1 VAAGAWGRAR
11 ALAGRVRRR
20 LRGQPATVAPRPPV
34 LDEDLLALA
43 LGLLGDRPAPRIA
56 IVAEERPKPLV
67 RALRRRLDEATV
79 KVVPAD
85 ASPSRRHVG
94 VTLAGP
100 FDLVLDLTGVAQ
112 GRKGRFQEL
121 FNQLTPGGHLVIAGA
136 AADLP
141 SPTDSSSETSA
152 DRSPLETLLAGAATR
167 VGKQIPP
174 NRKRIRIHEYDEQ
187 AVADAL
193 TAAVV
198 HGEHLVLTNGAGP
211 ALAKLREEE
220 GNRLIERRP
229 ELGHAIVDTVDGL
242 RFTSRCDLRES
253 ASTRGPKQP
262 TEYDAPPA
270 YLRDYRDVI
279 VAPGQIVADD
289 RVLWPDTFRH
299 NARKRLRNGHT
310 IEVAPGY
317 ARLPFDTT
325 DLPVLEGTYFHLDNE
340 VRGHFGHLLTE
351 QVSRL
356 WAWPRAK
363 ELVPDLKVLVG
374 TNRRPDLMSYEL
386 VIYGAA
392 GIPAEDIV
400 LIREPV
406 RVERLLSAGPMLS
419 NPEYVH
425 PAIADTWQRMGDAL
439 VADAE
444 DRPRPDRIFCSRRIK
459 KRACN
464 NTEEVEEIFRAAG
477 FEVIFPEEY
486 SLPEQV
492 AMFRSASVLAGFAG
506 SGLFNVCFAPEPT
519 HLIMLSSDAYWA
531 RNEYLMSSVLGHRI
545 DSITSVPDTPGVFQS
560 SFTFDVDREGRYL
573 AGVLAGLDDPG
584 TSGAS

>member
-1 VAAGAWGRAR
+1 MAAGAWGGAR

-20 LRGQPATVAPRPPV
+20 LRGQPATAADRAAV
-34 LDEDLLALA
+34 LDEELLGLA
-43 LGLLGDRPAPRIA
+43 VDLLGDRPTPRIA
-56 IVAEERPKPLV
+56 FVAEDRPTPLV
-67 RALRRRLDEATV
+67 RALRRRLDGVSV
-79 KVVPAD
+79 KFVPTD
-85 ASPSRRHVG
+85 GSPSRRHVT
-94 VTLAGP
+94 VTVAGP
-100 FDLVLDLTGVAQ
+100 FDLVLDLTGAKQ
-112 GRKGRFQEL
+112 GRKVRFQEL
-121 FNQLTPGGHLVIAGA
+121 FNQLTAGGSLVIVGGAG
-136 AADLP
+136 DLP
-141 SPTDSSSETSA
+141 SPAGEA
-152 DRSPLETLLAGAATR
+152 AAEVPGALETLLAGAARR
-167 VGKQIPP
+167 VGKRIPP
-174 NRKRIRIHEYDEQ
+174 ERKRVRIHQYEEQ
-187 AVADAL
+187 ALADAL

-198 HGEHLVLTNGAGP
+198 RGEHLVLTNGAGP

-220 GNRLIERRP
+220 GNRVIERRP
-229 ELGHAIVDTVDGL
+229 ELGHAVVETVDGL

-317 ARLPFDTT
+317 ARLAFGTA

-374 TNRRPDLMSYEL
+374 TNRRPELMSYEL

-392 GIPAEDIV
+392 GIAAEDIV
-400 LIREPV
+400 LIHEPV

-425 PAIADTWQRMGDAL
+425 PAIADTWRRMGDAL
-439 VADAE
+439 AGDAE
-444 DRPRPDRIFCSRRIK
+444 ERDRPDRIFCSRRIK

-464 NTEEVEEIFRAAG
+464 NTGEVEEIFRAAG

-486 SLPEQV
+486 SLAEQV

-506 SGLFNVCFAPEPT
+506 SGLFNLCFAPEPT
-519 HLIMLSSDAYWA
+519 HVIMLSSEAYWA
-531 RNEYLMSSVLGHRI
+531 RNEYLMASVLGHRI

-573 AGVLAGLDDPG
+573 ADVLAGLDDPG
-584 TSGAS
+584 TSSAS